1 MSRPTYTKE
10 FGKNVPDSPTYKIQ
24 FYKRPIGA
32 DESKIVEAL
41 SAGQPIEKIGGPQK
55 QDSDGNPVPQKDTLQ
70 EIELDFKALQNLR
83 QIVVECF
90 VVSIDGSTDNF
101 FERIENMDML
111 VSKAVYDEA
120 MGIYQKLM
128 IKKTESKKSK

>member
-1 MSRPTYTKE
+1 MDRPTYTKE

-41 SAGQPIEKIGGPQK
+41 SAGQPIEKIGGSQ
-55 QDSDGNPVPQKDTLQ
+55 QKDTLQ